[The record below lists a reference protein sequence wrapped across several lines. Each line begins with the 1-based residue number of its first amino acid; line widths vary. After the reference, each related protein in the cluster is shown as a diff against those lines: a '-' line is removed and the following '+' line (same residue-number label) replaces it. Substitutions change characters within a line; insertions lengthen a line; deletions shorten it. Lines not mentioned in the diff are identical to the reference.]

1 LTPEPF
7 ISVKGLTKTFKGA
20 AKPAL
25 DHLEIQIEKGQM
37 VGLVG
42 PDGSGK
48 TTLLRLLIGLMDPDR
63 GSISVMGFDSRR
75 QAEKIQAATGYMPQ
89 KFGLYEDLTVLENMN
104 LYADLRNSPKNER
117 EVRFAQLLAFTDL
130 GRFRGR
136 LAGKL
141 SGGMKQ
147 KLGLA
152 CVLIATPDL
161 LLLDEPSVGVDPVS
175 RRELWKMVTKLTGDG
190 LTVVWGTSYLDE
202 AEKCSTVILLH
213 QGRALYV
220 GPPDQALD
228 RVNNRSFALSGLNQS
243 DRRQTLM
250 DLLKDGLVMDGLI
263 QGGDIKIVTKENE
276 PPPPQL
282 GPWVNKKPSFE
293 DAFVDILGG
302 PTLGESALAAKM
314 ADKPKDGAI
323 VVEAIHLTKR
333 FGDFTAVDDYSFQIK
348 RGHIFGLL
356 GPNGA
361 GKSTTFKMMCGL
373 IRPTLG
379 EAKIAG
385 HSLALNPTK
394 ARSHVG
400 YMAQK
405 FSLYDQLSVLQN
417 LTFFSGAYGLFG
429 ARQKEQ
435 IELMEEVFDLCP
447 FLSLDAG
454 LLPLGIKQRL
464 ALACAVMHQ
473 PDVLFLDE
481 PTSGVDPLTR
491 REFWLHINHL
501 AIKGVTVMITT
512 HFMEEAENC
521 DLITLIYRGRDVASG
536 TPDELKNLVKSPN
549 LPNPTMEDAFIE
561 LIAQNN
567 LHLVA

>member
-1 LTPEPF
+1 MTKGPF
-7 ISVKGLTKTFKGA
+7 ILARGLSKTFKGA

-25 DHLEIQIEKGQM
+25 DNLEIQIEPGQM

-63 GSISVMGFDSRR
+63 GSITVKGFDSRH
-75 QAEKIQAATGYMPQ
+75 QADQIQAITGYMPQ

-117 EVRFAQLLAFTDL
+117 QERLAQLLAFTDL
-130 GRFRGR
+130 AKFQGR

-152 CVLIATPDL
+152 CVLIATPEL
-161 LLLDEPSVGVDPVS
+161 LLLDEPSVGVDPLS
-175 RRELWKMVTKLTGDG
+175 RRELWKMVTKLAQDG

-213 QGRALYV
+213 QGQALYL
-220 GPPDQALD
+220 GSPDQALD
-228 RVNNRSFALSGLNQS
+228 RVNNRSFVLSGLKES
-243 DRRQTLM
+243 RRRQTLM

-263 QGGDIKIVTKENE
+263 QGGDIKIVTKANQA
-276 PPPPQL
+276 PPAQL
-282 GPWVNKKPSFE
+282 GPWVNKKATFE
-293 DAFVDILGG
+293 DAFIDILGG
-302 PTLGESALAAKM
+302 PTLGQSALAARM
-314 ADKPKDGAI
+314 ANKPNDGAV

-373 IRPTLG
+373 IKPTLG
-379 EAKIAG
+379 QAKIAG
-385 HSLALNPTK
+385 HSLATSPTQ
-394 ARSHVG
+394 ARGHLG

-405 FSLYDQLSVLQN
+405 FSLYDQLSVRQN

-429 ARQKEQ
+429 AKQKEQ
-435 IELMEEVFDLCP
+435 IELMADVFDLYP
-447 FLSLDAG
+447 YFNLKAG
-454 LLPLGIKQRL
+454 LLPLGLKQRL
-464 ALACAVMHQ
+464 ALSCALTHQ

-491 REFWLHINHL
+491 REFWLHINQL

-536 TPDELKNLVKSPN
+536 TPDQLKNLTKSPA
-549 LPNPTMEDAFIE
+549 LPNPTMEEAFIE
-561 LIAQNN
+561 LIARSN
-567 LHLVA
+567 LRPEA